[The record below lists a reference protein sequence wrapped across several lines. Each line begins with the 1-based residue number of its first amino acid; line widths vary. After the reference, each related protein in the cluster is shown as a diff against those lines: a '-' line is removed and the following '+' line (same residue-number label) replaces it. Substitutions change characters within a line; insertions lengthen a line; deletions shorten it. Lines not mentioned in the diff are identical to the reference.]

1 MSSQSLTNVPVG
13 THGHGIGGEH
23 DSQDAKHLQHH
34 FATHEQQL
42 DASKIGMWLFLATE
56 ILLFGGLFVGFALA
70 QGAHPL
76 AFVEAHH
83 HLDKTLGALNTVVL
97 LFSSFT
103 MVMAVHYAKVNER
116 KKSMGALVFTLL
128 CAAAFL
134 VVKYFEYAHKFHDG
148 LLPGMFYKHVGDAV
162 PNQFIFFS
170 FYFMMTGLHGIHI
183 LGGMIAITY
192 ILFRTNRGDFSSVYY
207 GPVDLVGLYWHLV
220 DLIWIYLFPLLY
232 LIR

>member
-1 MSSQSLTNVPVG
+1 MSSHSLTNVPAQS
-13 THGHGIGGEH
+13 HGHGIAGEH
-23 DSQDAKHLQHH
+23 DAHDDKHLQHH

-56 ILLFGGLFVGFALA
+56 VLLFGGLFVGFAL
-70 QGAHPL
+70 QQSAHPQ

-83 HLDKTLGALNTVVL
+83 HLDKSLGALNTIVL

-103 MVMAVHYAKVNER
+103 MVMAVHYAKTNQR
-116 KKSMGALVFTLL
+116 QKSVLNLIITLA
-128 CAAAFL
+128 CAATFL
-134 VVKYFEYAHKFHDG
+134 VVKYFEYEHKIHDG
-148 LLPGMFYKHVGDAV
+148 LLPGMFYHHAGDVV

-170 FYFMMTGLHGIHI
+170 FYFMMTGLHGLHI
-183 LGGMIAITY
+183 VGGMIAITWV
-192 ILFRTNRGDFSSVYY
+192 LLRTRRGDFSSVYY

-232 LIR
+232 LIK